1 MIKLKHIG
9 PRVKSVLQ
17 QNITSRDDDNK
28 LTAIIWHRELLDKG
42 IDANK
47 LTAQGFIKLYY
58 EGKLT
63 NSDSITRA
71 RRKVQELCPDLRGGN
86 YKARQANQEKV
97 KKDLGY

>member
-1 MIKLKHIG
+1 MVKLKHIG
-9 PRVKSVLQ
+9 PRVKEVLQ
-17 QNITSRDDDNK
+17 QNVTTRDDDNK
-28 LTAIIWHRELLDKG
+28 LTAIIWHRELADKG

-47 LTAQGFIKLYY
+47 LTAQGFMKLYY